1 MCPATTGIAVSTWV
15 YGAIAVASAAASV
28 YQIQQQD
35 KQVKAQN
42 AAAQQQYDI
51 EAERAKRDAQNR
63 QNNLTNQALEEG
75 SDFAQRR
82 EKLKLDALRAQSA
95 ARAASA
101 ESGVGGVTSIRSFL
115 SETISE
121 DLARSDIQRS
131 QDLTQFNLNQQA
143 RGITTAQHD
152 RVVNAEFTRRSN
164 TRRRPTGL
172 DYGLAAVQGAA
183 SGYATASSFG

>member
-1 MCPATTGIAVSTWV
+1 MCEPATIA
-15 YGAIAVASAAASV
+15 YGVAAVVAAAGAV
-28 YQIQQQD
+28 YTVHQQD
-35 KQVKAQN
+35 QAAKAQN
-42 AAAQQQYDI
+42 KAAQQQYDI
-51 EAERAKRDAQNR
+51 EAERAKRDAKNR
-63 QNNLTNQALEEG
+63 QNNLANQALEEG

-82 EKLKLDALRAQSA
+82 EKLKLDALRAQGA

-131 QDLTQFNLNQQA
+131 QDLTQFNLNQHA

-152 RVVNAEFTRRSN
+152 RTVNAEFTRRSN

-172 DYGLAAVQGAA
+172 DYGLAAVSGAA
-183 SGYATASSFG
+183 SGYSTASSFG